1 MGARSGNNYLSAMR
15 KLKADVWIGG
25 QHVDDVTIHPAFVHG
40 ARSLAS
46 LYDLQAE
53 APEAMTFRTADGEY
67 RLDSNG
73 FVGVASSNCSARG

>member
-25 QHVDDVTIHPAFVHG
+25 QRVDDVTIHPAFVHG

-53 APEAMTFRTADGEY
+53 LPKR
-67 RLDSNG
+67 
-73 FVGVASSNCSARG
+73 